1 MQLMLR
7 RHSLLWRLVI
17 LVVAFC
23 LSLIGATHYLSARID
38 HYIAHLPER
47 SLAQL
52 RGYAAEANTALAAGP
67 QALAAWQRERQALS
81 PELWVVVDAAHQPL
95 PGQRLSAQQHERLS
109 FVRDYDGLMSMRG
122 DGRPMIQVPLPHA
135 EGYLVLRLP
144 VELAPWGQ
152 RALLNALVLYLLPAV
167 LSVLFGGLLYWL
179 LISPLEQLR
188 RQANA
193 LRANPLEA
201 LLPESMARRR
211 DELGEL
217 GRSLEYL
224 TQRLRNSVAQQ
235 RQLLC
240 DLSHE
245 LRTPLSRL
253 RVASESDLPLADM
266 HERLERETN
275 LMQSLVDNT
284 LELAW
289 LDSEQPRLECEP
301 VDVAALWDLLREDAL
316 FESGWAP
323 ERIGSSAMLPPGC
336 VVRGNLNGLAQA
348 MENVLRNAIRHSPP
362 QGQVCLSAQREQRHW
377 CLSIVDQGPG
387 VPDSELE
394 VIFRPF
400 ARFCEARPG
409 GSGFGLGLAIAEG
422 MLKLQGADIWAE
434 NAQPGLRVNIRLPA
448 V

>member
-1 MQLMLR
+1 MPH

-23 LSLIGATHYLSARID
+23 LSLIGATHYLGKRID
-38 HYIAHLPER
+38 HYISHLPES
-47 SLAQL
+47 SLEIL
-52 RGYAAEANTALAAGP
+52 RGYAAEAATALQQGP
-67 QALAAWQRERQALS
+67 EALAAWRQQRQPLS
-81 PELWVVVDAAHQPL
+81 AQLLVVVDANHQPL
-95 PGQRLSAQQHERLS
+95 PGQELTAQQRQRLF

-122 DGRPMIQVPLPHA
+122 DGRPMIQVPLPDR
-135 EGYLVLRLP
+135 EGYLVMRLP
-144 VELAPWGQ
+144 AELTPWGQ
-152 RALLNALVLYLLPAV
+152 RALLHGLVLYLLPAV

-201 LLPESMARRR
+201 LLPESMARRQ

-224 TQRLRNSVAQQ
+224 TQRLRDSVEQQ
-235 RQLLC
+235 RQLLR

-253 RVASESDLPLADM
+253 RVASESELSLAELR
-266 HERLERETN
+266 ERLERESTV
-275 LMQSLVDNT
+275 MQTLVNST

-289 LDSEQPRLECEP
+289 LDSEQPQLSRQQ
-301 VDVAALWDLLREDAL
+301 VDIAALWDVLREDAL
-316 FESGWAP
+316 FESGWPP
-323 ERIGSSAMLPPGC
+323 ERITASLPANC
-336 VVRGNLNGLAQA
+336 MVLGNLNALAQA
-348 MENVLRNAIRHSPP
+348 MENVLRNAIRYSPP
-362 QGQVCLSAQREQRHW
+362 DGVVCLSAKLEQGHW
-377 CLSIVDQGPG
+377 YLHISDQGPG
-387 VPDSELE
+387 VPASDLT

-400 ARFCEARPG
+400 ARLCQARPG
-409 GSGFGLGLAIAEG
+409 GSGFGLGLAIADG
-422 MLKLQGADIWAE
+422 MVRLQGGRIWAE
-434 NAQPGLRVNIRLPA
+434 NTTPGLRVTLWLEA